1 MSRKRKAR
9 SRKGGAPSAPRPA
22 SSASPAPA
30 APPARR
36 VRSFR
41 LRLDITALELAS
53 GHDGLLRG
61 APEPVLLVAAYLLF
75 PPDPGAPPPA
85 PGAPAGLAPPR
96 PLGRTLARFSAP
108 QGRFPAVLTL
118 RGPLSFKAR
127 ARARD
132 DDRILLLVLA
142 VEEDTGKEVE
152 RLYAHLADAKH
163 LRLWDLDAPVP
174 SPSTLAELIAAPYL
188 QGHAAPARVGV
199 LDDGGD
205 LRDTCRGDDFVGASA
220 ALVSTARHEDALRFH
235 VVSADGRNDWTAVT
249 AVSVD

>member
-1 MSRKRKAR
+1 M
-9 SRKGGAPSAPRPA
+9 
-22 SSASPAPA
+22 
-30 APPARR
+30 
-36 VRSFR
+36 RSFR
-41 LRLDITALELAS
+41 LRLGITALELAS

-85 PGAPAGLAPPR
+85 PPTPGAPAGLTLPR
-96 PLGRTLARFSAP
+96 PLGRTLVRFSAP
-108 QGRFPAVLTL
+108 RGRFPAVLTL

-127 ARARD
+127 ARAREN
-132 DDRILLLVLA
+132 DRILLLVLA
-142 VEEDTGKEVE
+142 VEEDSGKEVE

-174 SPSTLAELIAAPYL
+174 APSTLAELIAAPYL
-188 QGHAAPARVGV
+188 QGHAAPVRVGV

-220 ALVSTARHEDALRFH
+220 ALVSTSRHEDALRFH

-249 AVSVD
+249 TVSVD